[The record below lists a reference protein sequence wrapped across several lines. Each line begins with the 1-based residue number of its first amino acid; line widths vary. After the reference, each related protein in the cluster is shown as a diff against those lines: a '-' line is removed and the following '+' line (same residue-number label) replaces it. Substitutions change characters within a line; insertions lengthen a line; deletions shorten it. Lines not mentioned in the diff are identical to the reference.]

1 MYEVEEIK
9 HKHKLKPINIL
20 LKTSV
25 LCFDCQEW
33 LSNLIGK
40 VQKLAIKIHNIQEL
54 KLSEHGSTWLYE
66 NETRREFPSHLNPLT
81 VLLWTEKLTETALAT
96 TSTTSIVPFWV
107 PRATSGTAGAGLF
120 PPPSD
125 KNYCLMLWKCK
136 TKWLEIISEQKA
148 RGIMAMD
155 IRATV
160 ASNEGDG
167 TARVV
172 TVEDK
177 RWSCPVKLIC
187 RA

>member
-1 MYEVEEIK
+1 MYDVAEIE
-9 HKHKLKPINIL
+9 HKHTLKSINPSL
-20 LKTSV
+20 TTSV
-25 LCFDCQEW
+25 LGFDWQEW
-33 LSNLIGK
+33 SSKLQTLSCN
-40 VQKLAIKIHNIQEL
+40 QN
-54 KLSEHGSTWLYE
+54 SEYTGVKTIRTWSTWLYE

-96 TSTTSIVPFWV
+96 TSTTSIIPFWV

-148 RGIMAMD
+148 GGIMAMD